1 MTNKIGIIGAGI
13 SGLTLGCILA
23 KDSKNCTI
31 YEKSDGPS
39 NHGAGISLS
48 PNIIRLLDELEI
60 LEKVEK
66 ESCLPI
72 DIVWRDNVGKV
83 IREVN
88 VSEFGKL
95 ITTNRKILI
104 KHLLDK
110 YLSLG
115 GKIEFSHELVEIKN
129 EKELLFQN
137 GNEDRVDFIAGCDGI
152 KSFVRSNYIKNDS
165 PKFTGYTAWRGIG
178 TSDSKR
184 INIYLGP
191 RSHIVCYPINN
202 SLETSFIGVIKNNY
216 KNNESWREEGTHDQL
231 ITDLSDYGDF
241 IHSLFKSSEKVFR
254 WGLYDRDKLNNF
266 SKGNIT
272 LLGDSAHP
280 MMPFLGQG
288 GAMAFEDAFV
298 LGKLLLKLPSYDLAQ
313 EKYNDLRRKRVNY
326 IKSSSALQGYVNH
339 LSNPLLK
346 NVRNYL
352 LKNTNIAMRRT
363 KNIYNY
369 DTLEKLI

>member
-137 GNEDRVDFIAGCDGI
+137 GNEDRAV
-152 KSFVRSNYIKNDS
+152 S
-165 PKFTGYTAWRGIG
+165 YTH
-178 TSDSKR
+178 
-184 INIYLGP
+184 L
-191 RSHIVCYPINN
+191 
-202 SLETSFIGVIKNNY
+202 
-216 KNNESWREEGTHDQL
+216 
-231 ITDLSDYGDF
+231 
-241 IHSLFKSSEKVFR
+241 
-254 WGLYDRDKLNNF
+254 
-266 SKGNIT
+266 T
-272 LLGDSAHP
+272 LP
-280 MMPFLGQG
+280 TTP
-288 GAMAFEDAFV
+288 
-298 LGKLLLKLPSYDLAQ
+298 
-313 EKYNDLRRKRVNY
+313 
-326 IKSSSALQGYVNH
+326 YV
-339 LSNPLLK
+339 
-346 NVRNYL
+346 
-352 LKNTNIAMRRT
+352 
-363 KNIYNY
+363 
-369 DTLEKLI
+369 